1 MKLHQLKVFDAVARH
16 RSVTNAASELSMSQP
31 AVSLQLKLLEQE
43 YDRKFLKR
51 GTRGVELTE
60 YGQRLLDAARPILVQ
75 VEALKQN
82 FRKGRRRNVVR
93 PLLIAG
99 SNTLS
104 VTILPDV
111 IIAFENAY
119 PQTEIELTTKSSYVI
134 EREVAQAQVDIG
146 LITTHTELAGCVYEP
161 YKEHEAVAFVPPGH
175 PLCGAT
181 INLAELCTYP
191 IVARKD
197 STGILAIKKQ
207 GYDVNL
213 ILQCD
218 APDAVKASVK
228 KGIGVGIL
236 FRARVGLEIS
246 TGELCQINVP
256 KLRSIRARSFII
268 YRKNAVLS
276 SHALHFLDMLRA
288 MKDDLP

>member
-16 RSVTNAASELSMSQP
+16 RSVTSAASELSMSQP
-31 AVSLQLKLLEQE
+31 AVSLQLKLLERE

-60 YGQRLLDAARPILVQ
+60 PGQRLLDAARPILTQ
-75 VEALKQN
+75 VEALKEN
-82 FRKGRRRNVVR
+82 FRKGRRHDFTR

-111 IIAFENAY
+111 IIAFKNAY
-119 PQTEIELTTKSSYVI
+119 PQTGIELATKSSYVI
-134 EREVAQAQVDIG
+134 EHEVAQAQVDIG
-146 LITTHTELAGCVYEP
+146 LITTHTELANCVYEP

-181 INLAELCTYP
+181 VGLAELCTYP

-197 STGILAIKKQ
+197 STGILAIRKQ

-218 APDAVKASVK
+218 APDAVKAAVK
-228 KGIGVGIL
+228 KRIGVGIL

-256 KLRSIRARSFII
+256 ELRGIRARSFII

-276 SHALHFLDMLRA
+276 AHALRFLDMLRA